1 MADKKKDNTTETVEE
16 PKGAEETT
24 MDKSSDK
31 IIRHHMYWALGAGV
45 VPLIWFDLAAL
56 IAIQLKMLHELAK
69 KYNVEFQKKAVKS
82 IVVSLLGAGAAGL
95 LKRSGLTY
103 FLKSIPIVG
112 VVGAFSMSIYSGG
125 VTYAVGKLF
134 DHHFKTGGTF
144 LDVDLALF
152 KENFDKLVEE
162 GKEKA
167 KGMVKKKE
175 EAEPSAA

>member
-1 MADKKKDNTTETVEE
+1 MVDKKKENATDTVEKPE
-16 PKGAEETT
+16 AAEEEKI
-24 MDKSSDK
+24 DKNSEK
-31 IIRHHMYWALGAGV
+31 IILHHMYWSLGLGV
-45 VPLIWFDLAAL
+45 VPLMWFDLAAL
-56 IAIQLKMLHELAK
+56 IAIQLKMLHRLAK
-69 KYNVEFQKKAVKS
+69 KYEVEFQKKAVKS
-82 IVVSLLGAGAAGL
+82 IVVSLLGAGAAGA

-134 DHHFKTGGTF
+134 DHHFKNGGTF

-152 KENFDKLVEE
+152 KKNFDKLVEE

-167 KGMVKKKE
+167 KGLAKKKE
-175 EAEPSAA
+175 EPEASAA